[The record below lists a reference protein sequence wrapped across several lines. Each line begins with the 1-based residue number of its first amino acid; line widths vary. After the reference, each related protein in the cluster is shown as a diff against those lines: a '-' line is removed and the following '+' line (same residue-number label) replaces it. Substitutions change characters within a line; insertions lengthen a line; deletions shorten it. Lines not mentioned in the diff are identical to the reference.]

1 MTPYY
6 KNDLIT
12 LYQGDCLEIMPQL
25 DMTFDCCITDLP
37 YGVTKNKW
45 DSLIPFEQMWN
56 ELNKLVKNSG
66 AMIFFGQDKFS
77 AKLML
82 SNEKYHRYNLIW
94 KKGNRASG
102 FLNSKRQPL
111 RNHEDIM
118 FFYREQP
125 TYNPQMTK
133 GNLNHSKGILKKQKN
148 NCYGDFNDVQ
158 SVMDGLK
165 YPKSVI
171 DFEKPHPQ
179 IYPTQKPVELLEY
192 LIKTYT
198 NENDIILDFTAG
210 SGTTGIASM
219 NLNRKCVLI
228 EKDINACELIVQRLH
243 NKEKEI
249 QGRLF

>member
-1 MTPYY
+1 
-6 KNDLIT
+6 
-12 LYQGDCLEIMPQL
+12 
-25 DMTFDCCITDLP
+25 
-37 YGVTKNKW
+37 
-45 DSLIPFEQMWN
+45 
-56 ELNKLVKNSG
+56 
-66 AMIFFGQDKFS
+66 
-77 AKLML
+77 
-82 SNEKYHRYNLIW
+82 
-94 KKGNRASG
+94 
-102 FLNSKRQPL
+102 
-111 RNHEDIM
+111 
-118 FFYREQP
+118 
-125 TYNPQMTK
+125 MTK